1 MVIMKTLLCII
12 LFSAVFLS
20 GCTRVLIRE
29 PFGQALKEDDLGSVP
44 AVYVDGSGNQFQVQ
58 KTESLDEFQVIDL
71 SGDRDSYN
79 RIRFTTIEPE
89 SGESVY
95 LGWFWDPK
103 YEAWAIVRVLGNLDG
118 GVCLMAPSME
128 SLKREASNDGSIR
141 IEKLKGRKHEPLYL
155 IEGDIPLDYW
165 TKNSSWDLEGVRCFF
180 DLSEF
185 NPDQPSPPEQ
195 KPGS

>member
-71 SGDRDSYN
+71 TGDPE
-79 RIRFTTIEPE
+79 FTDYGPTIPD
-89 SGESVY
+89 V
-95 LGWFWDPK
+95 
-103 YEAWAIVRVLGNLDG
+103 IVDI
-118 GVCLMAPSME
+118 AH
-128 SLKREASNDGSIR
+128 RE
-141 IEKLKGRKHEPLYL
+141 
-155 IEGDIPLDYW
+155 
-165 TKNSSWDLEGVRCFF
+165 
-180 DLSEF
+180 
-185 NPDQPSPPEQ
+185 
-195 KPGS
+195 